1 MSERGIAPGLLL
13 AMPQMGDPNFRRSVV
28 LMVEHNAE
36 QSFGL
41 VVNRPSEVPVSE
53 VMTPLGVAWRETDA
67 RVFMGGPVAP
77 GSGWLLHEPV
87 DNALDDATLDLVP
100 GLSLSNSREQLLAF
114 AEQPPGRLRFLMG
127 YAGWG
132 GGQLESELA
141 RGDWLLAEASA
152 ELIFSTPPEEMWNAA
167 LAQLGVDPAAL
178 VPGAGI
184 H

>member
-1 MSERGIAPGLLL
+1 
-13 AMPQMGDPNFRRSVV
+13 MPQMVDPNFRRSVV
-28 LMVEHNAE
+28 LMVEHSAE

-41 VVNRPSEVPVSE
+41 IVNRPSETPVSD
-53 VMTPLGVAWRETDA
+53 VMTPLGVRWRDPDA
-67 RVFMGGPVAP
+67 LVWMGGPVAP

-87 DNALDDATLDLVP
+87 DYALDGATVDLVP
-100 GLSLSNSREQLLAF
+100 GLSLSNSHEQLQAL

-132 GGQLESELA
+132 GGQLEAELA
-141 RGDWLLAEASA
+141 RGDWLLAEADA
-152 ELIFSTPPEEMWNAA
+152 ELIFATPAEGMWHAA
-167 LAQLGVDPAAL
+167 LARLGVDPAAL